1 MIKTLHKYLFRQNI
15 YYNFIILFSG
25 ISIYL
30 LIDVLDRIDDFIDAR
45 VGFGVVLKYYILKF
59 PLIISQVLPAVFL
72 LALLLQL
79 ALMHR
84 NKEIL
89 ALEASSISLK
99 ELLVFF
105 LSYALIWCFFQ
116 LFFAE
121 GLGVKGLRSTNII
134 WKEQVRKK
142 QIAKKRLDNLWFK
155 DGAYFIHARKTWP
168 AQGKGEDV
176 KIYEVDLNANKL
188 KSIIK
193 ARTFIVQNGHWE
205 LDDVELINPET
216 FTRERKEQ
224 LQLAVQV
231 DIKAFLATGVALPPE
246 SLSLWEL
253 KALIN
258 KLKQSGSNVEVLQ
271 TTLYSKWSY
280 AFSILVM
287 TILALALSTFIK
299 SIYLLIFSGLIITF
313 FYYAIFILGVSLA
326 EKGILPPFAGA
337 WLGNILFIFLGSL
350 KIVWQSRRF

>member
-15 YYNFIILFSG
+15 YYNFVILFSG

-30 LIDVLDRIDDFIDAR
+30 LIDVLDRIDDFIDAK
-45 VGFGVVLKYYILKF
+45 VGFGVVLKYYILKL
-59 PLIISQVLPAVFL
+59 PLIISQILPAVFL

-84 NKEIL
+84 NREIL
-89 ALEASSISLK
+89 ALEACSISLK

-105 LSYALIWCFFQ
+105 LAYALVVCFFQ

-121 GLGVKGLRSTNII
+121 GVGVKGLRSTSLI

-142 QIAKKRLDNLWFK
+142 QIAKRSLNNLWFK
-155 DGAYFIHARKTWP
+155 DGAYFIHAGKSWP
-168 AQGKGEDV
+168 AQGRGEHV
-176 KIYEVDLNANKL
+176 KIYEVDLEANKI

-193 ARTFIVQNGHWE
+193 AKTFTVQNGQWILE
-205 LDDVELINPET
+205 GVELINPET
-216 FTRERKEQ
+216 FTRAKKER
-224 LQLAVQV
+224 LQLAIKA
-231 DIKAFLATGVALPPE
+231 DMKAFLATSTGLPPE

-299 SIYLLIFSGLIITF
+299 NIYLLILSGLVITF
-313 FYYAIFILGVSLA
+313 FYYALFVLGISLA
-326 EKGILPPFAGA
+326 QKGILPPFAGA
-337 WLGNILFIFLGSL
+337 WLGNILFILLGSL
-350 KIVWQSRRF
+350 KIVWRK